1 MNTTLIITKKC
12 EGVGI
17 RMRGKVPFVP
27 FVRKVPTLQIEE
39 RNGGR

>member
-17 RMRGKVPFVP
+17 RMRGKVPFV
-27 FVRKVPTLQIEE
+27 RKVPTLQIEE